1 MRWNGRRLP
10 KLWSTEAW
18 LRRHSFESQNWIN
31 RRMHCF
37 DFIWSAAL
45 SHHSVSRLAIQTH
58 THSNTS
64 INCWQ
69 NLPETQTHR
78 NAENF
83 LENYFVIV
91 YNASPVV
98 TNSDTCSMF
107 VFISL
112 NVMCPTKANDVNG
125 YTYYKTYV
133 CRALSIACTHNHP
146 FAEVAAPTMPT

>member
-1 MRWNGRRLP
+1 MKRTTITETLINRSVITPPFIRITQLNQPKDALFWLHLVCCSIASFRLP
-10 KLWSTEAW
+10 PC
-18 LRRHSFESQNWIN
+18 HS
-31 RRMHCF
+31 
-37 DFIWSAAL
+37 D
-45 SHHSVSRLAIQTH
+45 TY
-58 THSNTS
+58 

-98 TNSDTCSMF
+98 TNSKTCSMF